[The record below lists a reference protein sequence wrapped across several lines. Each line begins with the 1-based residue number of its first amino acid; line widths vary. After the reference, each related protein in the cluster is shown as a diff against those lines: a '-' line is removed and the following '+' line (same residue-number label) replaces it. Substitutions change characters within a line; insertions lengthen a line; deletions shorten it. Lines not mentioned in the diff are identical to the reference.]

1 MIRYLCF
8 AMKSMTKLKTLVS
21 DLQDFYILC
30 INSIVRVFKKPLYID
45 DIVEQMEYAGSSSV
59 FIVSL
64 VCLFV
69 GMALSLQLSAE
80 LSGLGLKMYTGKIV
94 GIAVIREIG
103 PLVTALVFIGRVGAG
118 QAAEIGSM
126 ILGHQIDTLRVYG
139 IDPIKKVV
147 IPRVIASIL
156 MLPCLTIIGD
166 LVCLFGGY
174 YIAVFVSNQSGSFYW
189 SSIIQELT
197 FENVFSGSIKPFIFG
212 YLISCISCYY
222 GLTTRG
228 GAKGLRTSTTKAVVT
243 SIVVVIAMDFVLTK
257 LLLYF
262 LGFSL

>member
-1 MIRYLCF
+1 MNAGNQI
-8 AMKSMTKLKTLVS
+8 KKTLA
-21 DLQDFYILC
+21 DLQDFYLLS
-30 INSIVRVFKKPLYID
+30 INSILKLFKRPLYFD
-45 DIVEQMEYAGSSSV
+45 DIIEQMEYAGSASV

-118 QAAEIGSM
+118 QTAEIGSM

-147 IPRVIASIL
+147 IPRVIASVV

-166 LVCLFGGY
+166 LVCLIGGY

-189 SSIIQELT
+189 SSIIEELT
-197 FENVFSGSIKPFIFG
+197 FQNVFSGTIKPFIFG
-212 YLISCISCYY
+212 YLISCISCFY

-228 GAKGLRTSTTKAVVT
+228 GAKGLRTSTTKAVVI
-243 SIVVVIAMDFVLTK
+243 SIITVIATDFILTRI
-257 LLLYF
+257 LFYA
-262 LGFSL
+262 LGFNV

>member
-1 MIRYLCF
+1 
-8 AMKSMTKLKTLVS
+8 MKFITKIQKNIY
-21 DLQDFYILC
+21 DLQNFYLIC
-30 INSIVRVFKKPLYID
+30 INSLIKLFKKPFYLD
-45 DIVEQMEYAGSSSV
+45 DTVEQMEYAGASSV

-147 IPRVIASIL
+147 IPRVIASVI

-189 SSIIQELT
+189 SSIIKELT

-212 YLISCISCYY
+212 YLISCISCFY

-243 SIVVVIAMDFVLTK
+243 SIIVVIATDFVLTRI
-257 LLLYF
+257 LLYA
-262 LGFSL
+262 LGFSV

>member
-1 MIRYLCF
+1 MKLEETIKEKIYELQTFYL
-8 AMKSMTKLKTLVS
+8 
-21 DLQDFYILC
+21 LC
-30 INSIVRVFKKPLYID
+30 INSIIRLFKRPLYTD
-45 DIVEQMEYAGSSSV
+45 DIIEQMEYAGSSSV
-59 FIVSL
+59 LIVSL

-80 LSGLGLKMYTGKIV
+80 LSNLGLKIYTGKIV

-118 QAAEIGSM
+118 QTAEIGSM

-147 IPRVIASIL
+147 IPRVIASVL

-174 YIAVFVSNQSGSFYW
+174 YVAVFISNQSGSFYW
-189 SSIIQELT
+189 SSILEILN
-197 FENVFSGSIKPFIFG
+197 FENVFSGSVKPFIFG
-212 YLISCISCYY
+212 YLIACISCFY
-222 GLTTRG
+222 GLTTKG

-243 SIVVVIAMDFVLTK
+243 SIVIVIITDFILTRV
-257 LLLYF
+257 LLYI
-262 LGFSL
+262 LGFSV

>member
-1 MIRYLCF
+1 MISL
-8 AMKSMTKLKTLVS
+8 SMNFTDKFKENIYS
-21 DLQDFYILC
+21 LQNFYSLC
-30 INSIVRVFKKPLYID
+30 INSIIKFFKKPFYLD
-45 DIVEQMEYAGSSSV
+45 DIIEQMEYAGYSSV

-80 LSGLGLKMYTGKIV
+80 LSDLGLKMYTGKIV

-147 IPRVIASIL
+147 IPRVFASVI

-166 LVCLFGGY
+166 LICLFGGY

-189 SSIIQELT
+189 SSIIRELT
-197 FENVFSGSIKPFIFG
+197 FENVFSGSVKPFIFG
-212 YLISCISCYY
+212 YLIACISCFY

-243 SIVVVIAMDFVLTK
+243 SIVVVIAMDFVLTRI
-257 LLLYF
+257 LLYA

>member
-1 MIRYLCF
+1 MISEVKI
-8 AMKSMTKLKTLVS
+8 KSLIS
-21 DLQDFYILC
+21 DLQNFYSLC
-30 INSIVRVFKKPLYID
+30 MNSILKIFKKPLYLD
-45 DIVEQMEYAGSSSV
+45 DIVEQMEYAGSASV

-147 IPRVIASIL
+147 IPRVIASVV

-166 LVCLFGGY
+166 LVCLLGSY
-174 YIAVFVSNQSGSFYW
+174 YIAVFVSNQSGSFFW
-189 SSIIQELT
+189 SSIIRELT

-212 YLISCISCYY
+212 YLISCISCFY

-243 SIVVVIAMDFVLTK
+243 SIVIVIAMDFVLTRV
-257 LLLYF
+257 LLYL
-262 LGFSL
+262 LGFTI

>member
-1 MIRYLCF
+1 MS
-8 AMKSMTKLKTLVS
+8 KDSKLKKTVA
-21 DLQDFYILC
+21 DLQDFYFLS
-30 INSIVRVFKKPLYID
+30 INSFLKLFKRPLYFD
-45 DIVEQMEYAGSSSV
+45 DIIEQMEYAGSASV

-80 LSGLGLKMYTGKIV
+80 LSRLGLKMYTGKIV

-118 QAAEIGSM
+118 QTAEIGSM

-139 IDPIKKVV
+139 IDPVKKVV
-147 IPRVIASIL
+147 IPRVIASVV

-166 LVCLFGGY
+166 LVCLIGGY

-189 SSIIQELT
+189 SSIIRELN
-197 FENVFSGSIKPFIFG
+197 FQNVFSGSLKPFIFG
-212 YLISCISCYY
+212 YLISCISCFY
-222 GLTTRG
+222 GLKTHG

-243 SIVVVIAMDFVLTK
+243 SIVVVIATDFILTRI
-257 LLLYF
+257 LLYA
-262 LGFSL
+262 LGFTV

>member
-1 MIRYLCF
+1 MGITDKIKTTLYELQSFYLLCLHSIF
-8 AMKSMTKLKTLVS
+8 KL
-21 DLQDFYILC
+21 
-30 INSIVRVFKKPLYID
+30 FKKPFYFD
-45 DIVEQMEYAGSSSV
+45 DLIEQMEYAGASSV
-59 FIVSL
+59 LIVSL

-80 LSGLGLKMYTGKIV
+80 LSSLGLKMYTGKIV

-118 QAAEIGSM
+118 QTAEIGSM

-147 IPRVIASIL
+147 IPRVIASVV

-166 LVCLFGGY
+166 LVCIFGGY
-174 YIAVFVSNQSGSFYW
+174 YIAVLVSNQSGSFYW
-189 SSIIQELT
+189 SSIIRELT
-197 FENVFSGSIKPFIFG
+197 FQNVFSGSIKPFIFG

-222 GLTTRG
+222 GIRTKG
-228 GAKGLRTSTTKAVVT
+228 GAKGLRISTTKAVVT
-243 SIVVVIAMDFVLTK
+243 SIVVVIAMDFILTRI
-257 LLLYF
+257 LLYA

>member
-1 MIRYLCF
+1 MSFFSKIKISIYNLQEFYNLC
-8 AMKSMTKLKTLVS
+8 L
-21 DLQDFYILC
+21 
-30 INSIVRVFKKPLYID
+30 NSITRLFKKPLYFD
-45 DIVEQMEYAGSSSV
+45 DIIEQMEYSGYSSV

-118 QAAEIGSM
+118 QTAEIGSM

-147 IPRVIASIL
+147 IPRVVASVT

-166 LVCLFGGY
+166 LVCLLGSY

-189 SSIIQELT
+189 SSIIRELN
-197 FENVFSGSIKPFIFG
+197 FQNVFSGSIKPFIFG
-212 YLISCISCYY
+212 YLISCISCFY

-243 SIVVVIAMDFVLTK
+243 SIIIVIATDFVLTRI
-257 LLLYF
+257 LLYI
-262 LGFSL
+262 LGFKL

>member
-1 MIRYLCF
+1 MNVGNQI
-8 AMKSMTKLKTLVS
+8 KKTLA
-21 DLQDFYILC
+21 DLQDFYLLS
-30 INSIVRVFKKPLYID
+30 INSILKIFKRPLYFD
-45 DIVEQMEYAGSSSV
+45 DIIEQMEYAGSASV

-118 QAAEIGSM
+118 QTAEIGSM

-139 IDPIKKVV
+139 IDPIKKVI
-147 IPRVIASIL
+147 IPRVIASVV

-166 LVCLFGGY
+166 LVCLIGGY

-189 SSIIQELT
+189 SSIIEELT
-197 FENVFSGSIKPFIFG
+197 FQNIFSGTIKPFIFG
-212 YLISCISCYY
+212 YLISCISCFY

-243 SIVVVIAMDFVLTK
+243 SIVTVIATDFILTRI
-257 LLLYF
+257 LFYA
-262 LGFSL
+262 LGFNV

>member
-1 MIRYLCF
+1 
-8 AMKSMTKLKTLVS
+8 MKIISEIKNMVHE
-21 DLQDFYILC
+21 LQDFYGLC
-30 INSIVRVFKKPLYID
+30 LNSIIKLFKKPLYFE
-45 DIVEQMEYAGSSSV
+45 DIIEQMEYAGYSSV

-118 QAAEIGSM
+118 QTAEIGSM

-147 IPRVIASIL
+147 IPRVVSSVI

-166 LVCLFGGY
+166 LVCLLGGY

-197 FENVFSGSIKPFIFG
+197 FQNIFSGSIKPFIFG
-212 YLISCISCYY
+212 YLISCISCFY

-243 SIVVVIAMDFVLTK
+243 SIVVVIAMDFVLTRI
-257 LLLYF
+257 LLYA

>member
-1 MIRYLCF
+1 MISEVKI
-8 AMKSMTKLKTLVS
+8 KSLIS
-21 DLQDFYILC
+21 DLQNFYSLC
-30 INSIVRVFKKPLYID
+30 MNSILKIFKKPLYLD
-45 DIVEQMEYAGSSSV
+45 DIVEQMEYAGSASV

-147 IPRVIASIL
+147 IPRVIASVV

-166 LVCLFGGY
+166 LVCLLGSY
-174 YIAVFVSNQSGSFYW
+174 YIAVFVSNQSGSFFW
-189 SSIIQELT
+189 SSIIRELT

-212 YLISCISCYY
+212 YLISCISCFY

-228 GAKGLRTSTTKAVVT
+228 GAKGLRTSTTKAVVM
-243 SIVVVIAMDFVLTK
+243 SIVIVIAMDFVLTRV
-257 LLLYF
+257 LLYL
-262 LGFSL
+262 LGFTI

>member
-1 MIRYLCF
+1 
-8 AMKSMTKLKTLVS
+8 MKFTEKVKVTLS
-21 DLQDFYILC
+21 SLQDFYLLC
-30 INSIVRVFKKPLYID
+30 FNSIFKTFKRPLYTE
-45 DIVEQMEYAGSSSV
+45 DILEQMEYAGASSV
-59 FIVSL
+59 FIVSV

-80 LSGLGLKMYTGKIV
+80 LSRLGLKMYTGKIV

-118 QAAEIGSM
+118 QTAEIGSM

-147 IPRVIASIL
+147 IPRVLASVM

-166 LVCLFGGY
+166 VVCLFGGY
-174 YIAVFVSNQSGSFYW
+174 YIAVFVSYQSGSFYW
-189 SSIIQELT
+189 SSILKELN
-197 FENVFSGSIKPFIFG
+197 FQNVFSGAVKPFIFG
-212 YLISCISCYY
+212 YLISCVCCYF

-228 GAKGLRTSTTKAVVT
+228 GAKGLRMSTTKAVVT
-243 SIVVVIAMDFVLTK
+243 SIVVVIAMDFILTRI
-257 LLLYF
+257 LLYV
-262 LGFSL
+262 LGFSV

>member
-1 MIRYLCF
+1 
-8 AMKSMTKLKTLVS
+8 MKLS
-21 DLQDFYILC
+21 DQIKDRIAELQDFYLIC
-30 INSIVRVFKKPLYID
+30 VNSIIKIFKRPLYFD
-45 DIVEQMEYAGSSSV
+45 DIIEQMEYAGSSSV

-80 LSGLGLKMYTGKIV
+80 LSDLGLKIYTGKIV

-118 QAAEIGSM
+118 QTAEIGSM

-147 IPRVIASIL
+147 IPRVISSVL

-166 LVCLFGGY
+166 LVCLLGGY

-189 SSIIQELT
+189 SSIFKVLT
-197 FENVFSGSIKPFIFG
+197 FENVFSGSVKPFIFG

-243 SIVVVIAMDFVLTK
+243 SIVVVIAMDFVLTRV
-257 LLLYF
+257 LLYA
-262 LGFSL
+262 LGFSV

>member
-1 MIRYLCF
+1 MLTFKI
-8 AMKSMTKLKTLVS
+8 AMKKDLKLIIS
-21 DLQDFYILC
+21 ELQDFYLLC
-30 INSIVRVFKKPLYID
+30 FNSIAKLFKRPIYLD
-45 DIVEQMEYAGSSSV
+45 DIIEQMEYAGASSV

-80 LSGLGLKMYTGKIV
+80 LSRLGLKMYTGKIV

-118 QAAEIGSM
+118 QTAEIGSM

-147 IPRVIASIL
+147 IPRVIASL
-156 MLPCLTIIGD
+156 VMLPCLTIIGD
-166 LVCLFGGY
+166 LVCLLGGY

-189 SSIIQELT
+189 SSIIKELT
-197 FENVFSGSIKPFIFG
+197 FQNVFSGTIKPFIFG
-212 YLISCISCYY
+212 YLISCISCFY

-228 GAKGLRTSTTKAVVT
+228 GAKGLRLSTTKAVVT
-243 SIVVVIAMDFVLTK
+243 AIVVVIATDFILTRI
-257 LLLYF
+257 LLYV
-262 LGFSL
+262 LGYSL

>member
-1 MIRYLCF
+1 
-8 AMKSMTKLKTLVS
+8 MKSTIQIQKIIS

-30 INSIVRVFKKPLYID
+30 VNSIIRLFRKPLYFD

-118 QAAEIGSM
+118 QTAEIGSM

-147 IPRVIASIL
+147 VPRVVASVV

-189 SSIIQELT
+189 SSIIKELT
-197 FENVFSGSIKPFIFG
+197 FQNVFSGSIKPFIFG
-212 YLISCISCYY
+212 YLISCISCFY

-243 SIVVVIAMDFVLTK
+243 SIIVVIAMDFVLTRI
-257 LLLYF
+257 LLYA
-262 LGFSL
+262 LGFSV

>member
-1 MIRYLCF
+1 MSAVNQI
-8 AMKSMTKLKTLVS
+8 KKTLV
-21 DLQDFYILC
+21 DLQDFYFLC
-30 INSIVRVFKKPLYID
+30 INSILKIFKRPLYFD
-45 DIVEQMEYAGSSSV
+45 DIIEQMEYAGSASV

-118 QAAEIGSM
+118 QTAEIGSM

-147 IPRVIASIL
+147 IPRVIASL
-156 MLPCLTIIGD
+156 VMLPCLTIIGD
-166 LVCLFGGY
+166 LICLFGGY

-197 FENVFSGSIKPFIFG
+197 FQNVFSGTIKPFIFG
-212 YLISCISCYY
+212 YLISCISCFY

-243 SIVVVIAMDFVLTK
+243 SIVTVIATDFILTRI
-257 LLLYF
+257 LLYA
-262 LGFSL
+262 LGFSV

>member
-1 MIRYLCF
+1 
-8 AMKSMTKLKTLVS
+8 MKNLKQIKEIIAE
-21 DLQDFYILC
+21 LQNFYFLC
-30 INSIVRVFKKPLYID
+30 INSIIRIFKRPLYID

-166 LVCLFGGY
+166 LICLFGGY

-222 GLTTRG
+222 GLTTHG

-243 SIVVVIAMDFVLTK
+243 SIVIVIATDFVLTRI
-257 LLLYF
+257 LLYA

>member
-1 MIRYLCF
+1 VKYEAEIKRMLYDIQNFYL
-8 AMKSMTKLKTLVS
+8 
-21 DLQDFYILC
+21 IC
-30 INSIVRVFKKPLYID
+30 INSLVKIFKRPLYIN
-45 DIVEQMEYAGSSSV
+45 DIIEQMEYAGASSV

-80 LSGLGLKMYTGKIV
+80 LSSLGLKMYTGKIV

-147 IPRVIASIL
+147 IPRVVASVF

-189 SSIIQELT
+189 SSIIEELT

-212 YLISCISCYY
+212 YLISCISCFY

-243 SIVVVIAMDFVLTK
+243 SIVVVIAMDFVLTRI
-257 LLLYF
+257 LLYA

>member
-1 MIRYLCF
+1 MR
-8 AMKSMTKLKTLVS
+8 SPTKIQKIIS
-21 DLQDFYILC
+21 DLQDFYILS
-30 INSIVRVFKKPLYID
+30 INSIIRLFKKPFYFD
-45 DIVEQMEYAGSSSV
+45 DIIEQMEYAGSSSV

-69 GMALSLQLSAE
+69 GMVLSLQISAE
-80 LSGLGLKMYTGKIV
+80 LSELGLKMYTGKIV

-147 IPRVIASIL
+147 IPKVFASVL

-166 LVCLFGGY
+166 LVCLLGGY

-189 SSIIQELT
+189 SSIIHELT
-197 FENVFSGSIKPFIFG
+197 FQNVFSGLIKPFIFG
-212 YLISCISCYY
+212 YLISCISCFY

-228 GAKGLRTSTTKAVVT
+228 GAKGLRISTTRAVVT
-243 SIVVVIAMDFVLTK
+243 SIVVVIAMDFLLTRI
-257 LLLYF
+257 LLYA

>member
-1 MIRYLCF
+1 
-8 AMKSMTKLKTLVS
+8 MKLLVQIQKIFLN
-21 DLQDFYILC
+21 LQDFYLLC
-30 INSIVRVFKKPLYID
+30 INSVFKILKKPLYID

-59 FIVSL
+59 FIISL

-118 QAAEIGSM
+118 QTAEIGSM

-147 IPRVIASIL
+147 IPRVVASVL

-166 LVCLFGGY
+166 LICLLGGY

-189 SSIIQELT
+189 SSIMRELD
-197 FENVFSGSIKPFIFG
+197 FQNVFSGTIKPFIFG
-212 YLISCISCYY
+212 YLISCISCFY
-222 GLTTRG
+222 GLTTSG

-243 SIVVVIAMDFVLTK
+243 SIVVVIAMDFILTRI
-257 LLLYF
+257 LLYA
-262 LGFSL
+262 LGFSV

>member
-1 MIRYLCF
+1 
-8 AMKSMTKLKTLVS
+8 MKSTIQIQKIIS

-30 INSIVRVFKKPLYID
+30 VNSIIRLFRKPLYFD

-118 QAAEIGSM
+118 QTAEIGSM

-147 IPRVIASIL
+147 VPRV
-156 MLPCLTIIGD
+156 
-166 LVCLFGGY
+166 
-174 YIAVFVSNQSGSFYW
+174 
-189 SSIIQELT
+189 
-197 FENVFSGSIKPFIFG
+197 
-212 YLISCISCYY
+212 
-222 GLTTRG
+222 
-228 GAKGLRTSTTKAVVT
+228 
-243 SIVVVIAMDFVLTK
+243 
-257 LLLYF
+257 
-262 LGFSL
+262 

>member
-1 MIRYLCF
+1 
-8 AMKSMTKLKTLVS
+8 MKSTIQIQKIIS

-30 INSIVRVFKKPLYID
+30 VNSIVRLFRKPLYFD

-118 QAAEIGSM
+118 QTAEIGSM

-147 IPRVIASIL
+147 VPRVVASVV

-189 SSIIQELT
+189 SSIIKELT
-197 FENVFSGSIKPFIFG
+197 FQNVFSGSIKPFIFG
-212 YLISCISCYY
+212 YLISCISCFY

-243 SIVVVIAMDFVLTK
+243 SIVVVIAMDFVLTRI
-257 LLLYF
+257 LLYA
-262 LGFSL
+262 LGFSV

>member
-1 MIRYLCF
+1 
-8 AMKSMTKLKTLVS
+8 MKSTIQIQKIIS

-30 INSIVRVFKKPLYID
+30 VNSIIRLFRKPLYFD

-118 QAAEIGSM
+118 QTAEIGSM

-139 IDPIKKVV
+139 IDPVKKVV
-147 IPRVIASIL
+147 IPRVVASVV

-166 LVCLFGGY
+166 LICLFGGY

-189 SSIIQELT
+189 SSIIKELT
-197 FENVFSGSIKPFIFG
+197 FQNVFSGSIKPFIFG
-212 YLISCISCYY
+212 YLISCISCFY

-243 SIVVVIAMDFVLTK
+243 SIVVVIAMDFVLTRI
-257 LLLYF
+257 LLYA
-262 LGFSL
+262 LGFSV

>member
-1 MIRYLCF
+1 M
-8 AMKSMTKLKTLVS
+8 A
-21 DLQDFYILC
+21 DLQDFYLLS
-30 INSIVRVFKKPLYID
+30 INSILKLFKRPLYFD
-45 DIVEQMEYAGSSSV
+45 DIIEQMEYAGSASV

-118 QAAEIGSM
+118 QTAEIGSM

-147 IPRVIASIL
+147 IPRVIASVV

-166 LVCLFGGY
+166 LVCLIGGY

-189 SSIIQELT
+189 SSIIEELT
-197 FENVFSGSIKPFIFG
+197 FQNVFSGTIKPFIFG
-212 YLISCISCYY
+212 YLISCISCFY

-228 GAKGLRTSTTKAVVT
+228 GAKGLRTSTTKAVVI
-243 SIVVVIAMDFVLTK
+243 SIITVIATDFILTRI
-257 LLLYF
+257 LFYA
-262 LGFSL
+262 LGFNV

>member
-1 MIRYLCF
+1 M
-8 AMKSMTKLKTLVS
+8 SMGNQIKKTLA
-21 DLQDFYILC
+21 DLQDFYLLS
-30 INSIVRVFKKPLYID
+30 INSILKLFKRPFYFD
-45 DIVEQMEYAGSSSV
+45 DIIEQMEYSGSASV

-118 QAAEIGSM
+118 QTAEIGSM

-139 IDPIKKVV
+139 IDPIKKIV
-147 IPRVIASIL
+147 IPRVIASVL

-166 LVCLFGGY
+166 LVCLIGGY
-174 YIAVFVSNQSGSFYW
+174 YIAVFMSNQSGSFYW
-189 SSIIQELT
+189 SSIIEELT
-197 FENVFSGSIKPFIFG
+197 FQNVFSGTIKPFIFG
-212 YLISCISCYY
+212 YLISCISCFY

-243 SIVVVIAMDFVLTK
+243 SIVTVIATDFILTRI
-257 LLLYF
+257 LFYA
-262 LGFSL
+262 LGFNL

>member
-1 MIRYLCF
+1 MKLEETIKEKIYELQTFYL
-8 AMKSMTKLKTLVS
+8 
-21 DLQDFYILC
+21 LC
-30 INSIVRVFKKPLYID
+30 INSIIRLFKRPLYTD
-45 DIVEQMEYAGSSSV
+45 DIIEQMEYSGSSSV
-59 FIVSL
+59 LIVSL

-80 LSGLGLKMYTGKIV
+80 LSNLGLKIYTGKIV

-118 QAAEIGSM
+118 QTAEIGSM

-147 IPRVIASIL
+147 IPRVIASVL

-174 YIAVFVSNQSGSFYW
+174 YVAVFISNQSGSFYW
-189 SSIIQELT
+189 SSILEILN
-197 FENVFSGSIKPFIFG
+197 FENVFSGSVKPFIFG
-212 YLISCISCYY
+212 YLIACISCFY
-222 GLTTRG
+222 GLTTKG

-243 SIVVVIAMDFVLTK
+243 SIVIVIITDFILTRV
-257 LLLYF
+257 LLYI
-262 LGFSL
+262 LGFSV

>member
-1 MIRYLCF
+1 
-8 AMKSMTKLKTLVS
+8 MKLSTQIQKIFL
-21 DLQDFYILC
+21 DLQDFYLLC
-30 INSIVRVFKKPLYID
+30 MKSIFRIFKRPFYID
-45 DIVEQMEYAGSSSV
+45 DMIEQMEYAGSSSV
-59 FIVSL
+59 FIISL

-80 LSGLGLKMYTGKIV
+80 LGRLGLKMYTGKIV

-118 QAAEIGSM
+118 QTAEIGSM

-147 IPRVIASIL
+147 IPRVSASVL

-166 LVCLFGGY
+166 LICLFGGY

-189 SSIIQELT
+189 SSIIRELN
-197 FENVFSGSIKPFIFG
+197 FQNVFSGTIKPFVFG
-212 YLISCISCYY
+212 YLISCISCFY
-222 GLTTRG
+222 GLTTHG

-243 SIVVVIAMDFVLTK
+243 SIVVVIAMDFILTRI
-257 LLLYF
+257 LLYA
-262 LGFSL
+262 LGLSV

>member
-1 MIRYLCF
+1 MKLAEVIKEKIYELQTFYL
-8 AMKSMTKLKTLVS
+8 
-21 DLQDFYILC
+21 LC
-30 INSIVRVFKKPLYID
+30 INSIIRIFKRPLYFD
-45 DIVEQMEYAGSSSV
+45 DIIEQMEYAGSSSV
-59 FIVSL
+59 LIVSI

-80 LSGLGLKMYTGKIV
+80 LSNLGLKIYTGKIV

-118 QAAEIGSM
+118 QTAEIGSM

-147 IPRVIASIL
+147 IPRIIASVL

-166 LVCLFGGY
+166 LVCLLGGY
-174 YIAVFVSNQSGSFYW
+174 YVAVFISNQSGSFYW
-189 SSIIQELT
+189 SSILKILD
-197 FENVFSGSIKPFIFG
+197 FENVFSGSVKPFIFG
-212 YLISCISCYY
+212 YLIACISCFY
-222 GLTTRG
+222 GLTTKG

-243 SIVVVIAMDFVLTK
+243 SIVIVIITDFILTRV
-257 LLLYF
+257 LLYI
-262 LGFSL
+262 LGFSV

>member
-1 MIRYLCF
+1 
-8 AMKSMTKLKTLVS
+8 MKKYSRVKKILAE
-21 DLQDFYILC
+21 LQDFYLLC
-30 INSIVRVFKKPLYID
+30 INSILKLFKRPLYFD
-45 DIVEQMEYAGSSSV
+45 DIIEHMEYAGSASV

-80 LSGLGLKMYTGKIV
+80 LSRLGLKMYTGKIV

-118 QAAEIGSM
+118 QTAEIGSM

-139 IDPIKKVV
+139 IDPVKKVV
-147 IPRVIASIL
+147 IPRVIASVV

-166 LVCLFGGY
+166 LVCLIGGY

-189 SSIIQELT
+189 SSIIRELN
-197 FENVFSGSIKPFIFG
+197 FQNVFSGSVKPFIFG
-212 YLISCISCYY
+212 YLISCISCFY

-243 SIVVVIAMDFVLTK
+243 SIVVVIATDFILTRI
-257 LLLYF
+257 LLYA
-262 LGFSL
+262 LGFTV

>member
-1 MIRYLCF
+1 
-8 AMKSMTKLKTLVS
+8 MKLSEQLKRTLS
-21 DLQDFYILC
+21 DLQDFYWLC
-30 INSIVRVFKKPLYID
+30 ANSLFKIVKKPLYFD
-45 DIVEQMEYAGSSSV
+45 DIIEQMEYAGSSSV
-59 FIVSL
+59 FIISL

-118 QAAEIGSM
+118 QTAEIGSM

-147 IPRVIASIL
+147 IPRVVASVV

-166 LVCLFGGY
+166 LVCLFGSY
-174 YIAVFVSNQSGSFYW
+174 YIAVFVSNQSSSFFW
-189 SSIIQELT
+189 SSIIKELT
-197 FENVFSGSIKPFIFG
+197 FQNVFSGTVKPFIFG
-212 YLISCISCYY
+212 YLIAVICCFY

-243 SIVVVIAMDFVLTK
+243 SIVIVIATDFILTRI
-257 LLLYF
+257 LLSI

>member
-1 MIRYLCF
+1 MNIGS
-8 AMKSMTKLKTLVS
+8 KIKKTLS
-21 DLQDFYILC
+21 ELQDFYLLC
-30 INSIVRVFKKPLYID
+30 LSSIVKLFKKPFYFD
-45 DIVEQMEYAGSSSV
+45 DIIEQMEYAGATSV

-80 LSGLGLKMYTGKIV
+80 LSRLGLKMYTGKIV

-118 QAAEIGSM
+118 QTAEIGSM

-147 IPRVIASIL
+147 TPRVIASVV

-189 SSIIQELT
+189 SSILRELT
-197 FENVFSGSIKPFIFG
+197 FQNVFSGSIKPFIFG
-212 YLISCISCYY
+212 YLISCISCFF
-222 GLTTRG
+222 GLTTREIG
-228 GAKGLRTSTTKAVVT
+228 RAHV
-243 SIVVVIAMDFVLTK
+243 
-257 LLLYF
+257 
-262 LGFSL
+262 